1 MSGIPADGIST
12 ADVLKLNVCVTPRL
26 RQYLHLYIQVF
37 ECIVHFFG
45 TSRWRVKKAGCYC
58 RLGKNQKHRSMHMA

>member
-37 ECIVHFFG
+37 ESLVHFLEQVVG
-45 TSRWRVKKAGCYC
+45 V
-58 RLGKNQKHRSMHMA
+58 